1 MGRRDKMNIGDRI
14 KNLRL
19 KKGITVNKLANL
31 AGVSQSYLRDI
42 ELGKKQ
48 PTVEYLSYI
57 CTALDITLEAFF
69 ANEDNN
75 LTNEIKNLNERQKNA
90 LFEMIKSFKDAK

>member
-1 MGRRDKMNIGDRI
+1 MNVGKRI
-14 KNLRL
+14 KDLRL
-19 KKGITVNKLANL
+19 KKGITVNKLSNL

-48 PTVEYLSYI
+48 PTIEYLSYI

-69 ANEDNN
+69 AKEDNS
-75 LTNEIKNLNERQKNA
+75 LASEIKNLNERQRTA